1 MFFYKARYK
10 KEDLKFIIIGDNKVK
25 MESTIEENGICND
38 KSYYIL
44 VKKKTEN
51 DIMEEKKENDEY
63 EYEKEKDKDI
73 EIENYN
79 YNSEI
84 LGEKIKIFFQNLDE
98 MVEIEIGKNNTIKDA
113 VIKFGQKRKIAT
125 SKIISNYIFLFNYK
139 SLDLKSKKTL
149 KEIGLNNGSRI
160 FAASSETLVGA

>member
-1 MFFYKARYK
+1 MN
-10 KEDLKFIIIGDNKVK
+10 L
-25 MESTIEENGICND
+25 TIEENGILND

-51 DIMEEKKENDEY
+51 DIMEEKKENDDY
-63 EYEKEKDKDI
+63 EYEKEEEKDKNI
-73 EIENYN
+73 EIDNYN
-79 YNSEI
+79 YNNEI
-84 LGEKIKIFFQNLDE
+84 LGEKIKLFFQNLDE
-98 MVEIEIGKNNTIKDA
+98 MVEIEIGKDNTIKDA
-113 VIKFGQKRKIAT
+113 VIKFGQKREIAI

-160 FAASSETLVGA
+160 ISVSNDKIVGA

>member
-1 MFFYKARYK
+1 MN
-10 KEDLKFIIIGDNKVK
+10 L
-25 MESTIEENGICND
+25 TIEENGILND

-51 DIMEEKKENDEY
+51 DIMEEKKENDDY
-63 EYEKEKDKDI
+63 EYEKEEEKDKNI
-73 EIENYN
+73 EIDNYN
-79 YNSEI
+79 YNNEI
-84 LGEKIKIFFQNLDE
+84 LGEKIKLFFQNLDE
-98 MVEIEIGKNNTIKDA
+98 MVEIEIGKDNTVKDA
-113 VIKFGQKRKIAT
+113 VIKFGQKREIAI